1 MRRLVGLFFGFMVA
15 TVATG
20 CGALSTTHL
29 RPSPSRTTHEAQ
41 TPVQFSLVAM
51 QSNQIGWAVASD
63 GLFRTGD
70 GGRRWRRVLAL
81 DVTTTPGYGANS
93 ITESFVSATVA
104 VIAFEEPD
112 GRTIHMDETTDGGAR
127 WSMSTLHLPPRTAQL
142 MSGGTVQVQF
152 LSPLRGWLL
161 LTSTGNAGSVANAL
175 FATTDG
181 GKHCQEVQVPLPSH
195 PTVFWDVTGIRF
207 VEGGRVG
214 IASVN
219 SVLINQAR
227 VLVTTDGG
235 QQWSSVAL
243 PLPPAA
249 VQTQV
254 VEGRPYISPSGLL
267 ILPVTI
273 QVSGS
278 SQELIFYTSGGQG
291 ATWTPHVWPK
301 LLAAN
306 LKTNIPVY
314 SATPGQ
320 YFVLAD
326 GQWLLLPT
334 GRRTQEYQLV
344 LSADNG
350 LRWQRV
356 DAIPMPVVASSSI
369 LPDGQ
374 GWAINSASMYETTS
388 KGLSWR
394 PWRPLLI
401 R

>member
-1 MRRLVGLFFGFMVA
+1 M
-15 TVATG
+15 
-20 CGALSTTHL
+20 
-29 RPSPSRTTHEAQ
+29 
-41 TPVQFSLVAM
+41 
-51 QSNQIGWAVASD
+51 
-63 GLFRTGD
+63 
-70 GGRRWRRVLAL
+70 
-81 DVTTTPGYGANS
+81 
-93 ITESFVSATVA
+93 
-104 VIAFEEPD
+104 
-112 GRTIHMDETTDGGAR
+112 
-127 WSMSTLHLPPRTAQL
+127 
-142 MSGGTVQVQF
+142 QVQF

-161 LTSTGNAGSVANAL
+161 LTSTGKAGSVANAL

-181 GKHCQEVQVPLPSH
+181 GKHCQEVQVRLPSH
-195 PTVFWDVTGIRF
+195 PSVFWDVTGIRF

-219 SVLINQAR
+219 SVLVNQAR
-227 VLVTTDGG
+227 ILVTTDGG

-249 VQTQV
+249 AQTQAV
-254 VEGRPYISPSGLL
+254 DGRPCLDPSGLL

-306 LKTNIPVY
+306 LKTHIPVY

-344 LSADNG
+344 LSAENG

-356 DAIPMPVVASSSI
+356 DAIPMPVVASASI